1 MSNQTV
7 EQLEQKV
14 AALERKLAREKQ
26 GRAHAENLL
35 EDKARSLYHLNEEL
49 STAYETLKK
58 QEIQV
63 IQQEKLAS
71 IGQLSAGVAHE
82 INTPTGYVLS
92 NMDTLTEYTQQLQKC
107 FTELQQIAKEHS
119 QFATSFSNLAN
130 KYELDYILEDL
141 PDLMSESRSGLLRI
155 KSIVS
160 DLRAF
165 SHAEQKQPEQVD
177 LLAVIEQTLN
187 LVQNEIKYTAALT
200 VDLKPALPVLG
211 FAGKLSQVFLNLLVN
226 ASQALKGKGDIKVS
240 LTNDG
245 NQNIVKVADSGCGIA
260 PEIIAKIFDP
270 FFSTKDVGKGTGLG
284 LAISKE
290 IINQHNGHIWV
301 ESIQGQ
307 GTTFTITLPGS
318 TKV

>member
-35 EDKARSLYHLNEEL
+35 EDKARTLYFLNEEL

-58 QEIQV
+58 QEIQIV
-63 IQQEKLAS
+63 QQEKLAS

-92 NMDTLTEYTQQLQKC
+92 NMDTLTEYTQQLQNC
-107 FTELQQIAKEHS
+107 FSELQQIAKQNS
-119 QFATSFSNLAN
+119 QFANSFSKLAN
-130 KYELDYILEDL
+130 KYELDYVLEDL
-141 PDLMSESRSGLLRI
+141 PDLMRDSRSGLLRI

-165 SHAEQKQPEQVD
+165 SHADQKQPERVN

-187 LVQNEIKYTAALT
+187 LVQNEIKYTATLN
-200 VDLKPALPVLG
+200 VDLKPALPILG

-226 ASQALKGKGDIKVS
+226 ASQATKDKGTINIS

-245 NQNIVKVADSGCGIA
+245 KQNIVKVTDSGCGIA
-260 PEIIAKIFDP
+260 PEIMAKIFDP
-270 FFSTKDVGKGTGLG
+270 FFSTKEVGKGTGLG

-301 ESIQGQ
+301 ESTLGQ